1 MEMQGTY
8 LIETIAIDS
17 ILFAAFFYIWF
28 NWVSP
33 VRASFGE
40 SILSGVQF
48 AIALSLAEFL
58 LTSITTLPAVLR
70 EVQLDYG
77 VNILAAIILSV
88 YVSIRSGFSVSTIGP
103 VFVLAFAA
111 GVIGNWLRSY
121 IYTPAIVGLEKAV
134 GYNKGKS
141 DLAPTPQKPANN
153 KDSILQS
160 I

>member
-1 MEMQGTY
+1 MKGTY

-40 SILSGVQF
+40 SILAGVQF
-48 AIALSLAEFL
+48 AVALSLSELFL
-58 LTSITTLPAVLR
+58 TAIVSLPDVLR

-77 VNILAAIILSV
+77 VNILAATILAI
-88 YVSIRSGFSVSTIGP
+88 YVAIRSGFSVGTIMP

-121 IYTPAIVGLEKAV
+121 IYSPAIVGLEKAV

-141 DLAPTPQKPANN
+141 ELAPTPQKPANS
-153 KDSILQS
+153 KDSALQRL
-160 I
+160 